1 MSGMEPFGANYNRL
15 TPRQLAGSE
24 YGGVGETRN
33 TLQPKGAEAL
43 STSDE
48 LRLGYLTGEGASDPL
63 QQTILSL
70 EDRRQALGL
79 KPAGDQR
86 PIWLS
91 NTGRTTEAEIQ
102 GAEYPDELSTLNPY
116 IPGLGGDA

>member
-1 MSGMEPFGANYNRL
+1 MEPYGANYSRYN
-15 TPRQLAGSE
+15 PRQLGGTE

-43 STSDE
+43 TPSDL
-48 LRLGYLTGEGASDPL
+48 LRIGYLVGDGASDPL

-70 EDRRQALGL
+70 EDRRQMLGL

-86 PIWLS
+86 PIWLA
-91 NTGRTTEAEIQ
+91 NTGRTAEAEIQ
-102 GAEYPDELSTLNPY
+102 GAEYPEELSTLDPY
-116 IPGLGGDA
+116 IPGLGD

>member
-1 MSGMEPFGANYNRL
+1 MEPYGANYNRL
-15 TPRQLAGSE
+15 TPRQLNGSE

-43 STSDE
+43 TPADH
-48 LRLGYLTGEGASDPL
+48 LRLGYLTGEGAMDPL
-63 QQTILSL
+63 QQTLSSL

-79 KPAGDQR
+79 KPAGNGR
-86 PIWLS
+86 PTWLA

-102 GAEYPDELSTLNPY
+102 GAQYPPELSTFDPY
-116 IPGLGGDA
+116 VPGLSD

>member
-1 MSGMEPFGANYNRL
+1 MAVEPFGTNYHRL

-33 TLQPKGAEAL
+33 TLQPKGKDAV
-43 STSDE
+43 TSDDE
-48 LRLGYLTGEGASDPL
+48 LRLGYLTGDGASDPL
-63 QQTILSL
+63 QLTILSL

-79 KPAGDQR
+79 KPAGDRR

-102 GAEYPDELSTLNPY
+102 GAEYPPELSTIDPY
-116 IPGLGGDA
+116 VPGLGE